1 MGRERSSSARS
12 PRLSEGDRA
21 IEGVQYPWHVAVHFT
36 SLETNMAP
44 KKPIKD
50 LSKKGVSKKTAG
62 AVKGGMKKNIRAGK

>member
-1 MGRERSSSARS
+1 
-12 PRLSEGDRA
+12 
-21 IEGVQYPWHVAVHFT
+21 
-36 SLETNMAP
+36 MAP